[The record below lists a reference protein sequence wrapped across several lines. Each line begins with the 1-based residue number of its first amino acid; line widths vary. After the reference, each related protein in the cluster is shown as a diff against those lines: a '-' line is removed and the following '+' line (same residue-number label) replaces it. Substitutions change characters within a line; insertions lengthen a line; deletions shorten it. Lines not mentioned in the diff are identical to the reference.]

1 MEGAGMSGG
10 GHKRSMEKVG
20 GPQAEV
26 RVKAVN
32 SFMEKR
38 GTWANQGLVG
48 SFMGAERQLWVQ

>member
-1 MEGAGMSGG
+1 MSGR